1 MSNLPYWDWL
11 LLYDIFTTKQVC
23 TASSSESNDSRV
35 CMYWIVKISCC
46 EIKRIKFLG
55 WEDLFLNSWFTVEF
69 YISFF
74 LNNFSS
80 DQWLKIFGFFC
91 MYYEICFAL
100 YSNSESKLFIHNS
113 SKFCFSKI
121 VFNWLDFNQMDPKKV
136 KTCKSIFF
144 VFVYLETI
152 YR

>member
-35 CMYWIVKISCC
+35 CMYWIVKINCC

-55 WEDLFLNSWFTVEF
+55 WEDLFLNSWFAVEF
-69 YISFF
+69 YIPF
-74 LNNFSS
+74 LKTIPLQASGCKY
-80 DQWLKIFGFFC
+80 LVFFC

-100 YSNSESKLFIHNS
+100 YSNSESKLFIHNN

-136 KTCKSIFF
+136 KTQKSIFF